1 MREIFAIIK
10 KTRYYIRSNGK
21 LDTLMR
27 NTCLFLFS
35 HLLRAGVKDVPFF
48 SPRFFYVTVDCH
60 FVPQRKFN
68 YPIRLERSSR
78 IHAHGRFHFEEE
90 KATKEKVSE
99 PVASILLDV
108 TVPLCEKKKENKI
121 K

>member
-1 MREIFAIIK
+1 MF
-10 KTRYYIRSNGK
+10 
-21 LDTLMR
+21 
-27 NTCLFLFS
+27 
-35 HLLRAGVKDVPFF
+35 FF

-78 IHAHGRFHFEEE
+78 IHAHGRFEEE

-99 PVASILLDV
+99 PVASTILLDV
-108 TVPLCEKKKENKI
+108 TVPLCEKKKK
-121 K
+121 